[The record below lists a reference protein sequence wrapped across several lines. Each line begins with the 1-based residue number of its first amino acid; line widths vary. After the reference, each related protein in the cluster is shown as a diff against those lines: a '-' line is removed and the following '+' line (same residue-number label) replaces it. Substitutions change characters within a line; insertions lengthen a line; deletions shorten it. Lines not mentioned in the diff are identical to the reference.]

1 MNLHLRASAL
11 ILAAF
16 CVLFASTPLTAQT
29 STAGKVSGTVTDPTG
44 AVAPRAEMQLL
55 NVSTNAALTATSD
68 NSGGFIFPVVPPGIY
83 RLTVK
88 LGGFRSAS
96 ITVIQIDVEK
106 TLAIPVKLEVGG
118 STEVVEVTA
127 QAAAALQTNDAQI

>member
-11 ILAAF
+11 VLAAVF
-16 CVLFASTPLTAQT
+16 VLFVSTPLMAQS
-29 STAGKVSGTVTDPTG
+29 STAGRVSGMVTDPTG

-88 LGGFRSAS
+88 LGGFRTAS
-96 ITVIQIDVEK
+96 ITDIQIDVEK
-106 TLAIPVKLEVGG
+106 TLAIPVKLEGGG
-118 STEVVEVTA
+118 STEVGEATA
-127 QAAAALQTNDAQI
+127 QA